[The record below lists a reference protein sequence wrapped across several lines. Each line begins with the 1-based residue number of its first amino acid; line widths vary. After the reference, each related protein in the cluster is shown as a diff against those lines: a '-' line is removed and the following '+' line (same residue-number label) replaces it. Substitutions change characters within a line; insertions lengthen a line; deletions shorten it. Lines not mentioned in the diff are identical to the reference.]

1 MRSSR
6 SAPDPLKPGPLG
18 FAHRGLHGPGVPEN
32 SLAAARGALALG
44 AGIEC
49 DVRATADGIA
59 HVFHDEGL
67 ERLTG
72 ADGCLRHRSSA
83 HAAELRLLGTGEPIP
98 TLVDLLTLID
108 GQVPLLIE
116 VKREIGLERLCQAV
130 AAALAGYRGPVAVMS
145 FDPRVPRWFATNAPA
160 VLRGLVIDVGL
171 KPWWRALFLLT
182 GRPQFLAVDCRAL
195 DQRWVAKQRG
205 RMPVYSWTVR
215 SPADRAKVAKFADAP
230 IWEGDGRP

>member
-6 SAPDPLKPGPLG
+6 SAPDPLAPGPLG

-49 DVRATADGIA
+49 DVRASADGVV
-59 HVFHDEGL
+59 HVFHDERL
-67 ERLTG
+67 DRLTG
-72 ADGCLRHRSSA
+72 DPRCLRHVRASEV
-83 HAAELRLLGTGEPIP
+83 AELRLHDTDESIR
-98 TLVDLLTLID
+98 TLADLLALVD

-116 VKREIGLERLCQAV
+116 IKREIGLERLCRAV
-130 AAALAGYRGPVAVMS
+130 ADALADYRGPVAVMS
-145 FDPRVPRWFATNAPA
+145 FSPAVPRWFARHAPHL
-160 VLRGLVIDVGL
+160 LRGLVLDTRL
-171 KPWWRALFLLT
+171 RPWWRALFLRT
-182 GRPQFLAVDCRAL
+182 ARPQFLAVDCRAIG
-195 DQRWVAKQRG
+195 QRWVAVQRG

-215 SPADRAKVAKFADAP
+215 SPADRAAVASCADAP

>member
-6 SAPDPLKPGPLG
+6 SAPDPLAPGPLG
-18 FAHRGLHGPGVPEN
+18 FAHRGLHGPGIPEN

-49 DVRATADGIA
+49 DVRASADGVV
-59 HVFHDEGL
+59 HVFHDERL

-72 ADGCLRHRSSA
+72 DPRFLRHLR
-83 HAAELRLLGTGEPIP
+83 AEEAGRLRLLGTGEAIP
-98 TLVDLLTLID
+98 TLAAFLRLID

-116 VKREIGLERLCQAV
+116 VKREIGLARLCQAV
-130 AAALAGYRGPVAVMS
+130 ADALADYRGPVAVMS
-145 FDPRVPRWFATNAPA
+145 FDPAVPRWFARHAPG
-160 VLRGLVIDVGL
+160 VLRGLVIDSTL
-171 KPWWRALFLLT
+171 KPWWRALFLNT
-182 GRPQFLAVDCRAL
+182 GRAQFLAVDR
-195 DQRWVAKQRG
+195 RVIERPWVKRERG

-215 SPADRAKVAKFADAP
+215 SPGDQAMVGKFADAP